1 MKPPLTPSDDREEF
15 AYVRSLVVEEL
26 FIIES
31 YFARKYPNGCP
42 FVADAEDLR
51 CLDAVEIEMRKRI
64 EEGREK
70 YPEWDDFAISG
81 LAATVR
87 MSLMMRFKR
96 VERTIEK
103 LPDWSMLVED
113 VIAAGE
119 GLSKPEIP
127 ANVVHLPK
135 RPHLRLVKTVPLKDG
150 K

>member
-15 AYVRSLVVEEL
+15 AYVRSLVTEEL
-26 FIIES
+26 FVIES

-64 EEGREK
+64 EEGRDK
-70 YPEWDDFAISG
+70 YPEWDEFAISG

-96 VERTIEK
+96 VERAIEK
-103 LPDWSMLVED
+103 LPDWNMLVQD
-113 VIAAGE
+113 VIDAGE
-119 GLSKPEIP
+119 EPQKPEIP

-135 RPHLRLVKTVPLKDG
+135 RSHLRLVKTTPRDG
-150 K
+150 GE

>member
-15 AYVRSLVVEEL
+15 AYVRSLVAEEL
-26 FIIES
+26 FVMES

-51 CLDAVEIEMRKRI
+51 CLDAVEIEMRKRL
-64 EEGREK
+64 EEGRGK

-96 VERTIEK
+96 VERAIEK
-103 LPDWSMLVED
+103 LPDWNMLVED
-113 VIAAGE
+113 VIQAGE
-119 GLSKPEIP
+119 NPPVLEIP

-135 RPHLRLVKTVPLKDG
+135 RPHLRLVKTAPRENG
-150 K
+150 E

>member
-15 AYVRSLVVEEL
+15 AYVRSLVTEEL
-26 FIIES
+26 FVIES

-64 EEGREK
+64 EEGRDK
-70 YPEWDDFAISG
+70 YPEWDEFAISG

-87 MSLMMRFKR
+87 MSMMMRFKR
-96 VERTIEK
+96 VERAIEK
-103 LPDWSMLVED
+103 LPDWNMLVQD
-113 VIAAGE
+113 VIDAGE
-119 GLSKPEIP
+119 ELQKPEIP

-135 RPHLRLVKTVPLKDG
+135 RPHLRLVKTVPREDG
-150 K
+150 E